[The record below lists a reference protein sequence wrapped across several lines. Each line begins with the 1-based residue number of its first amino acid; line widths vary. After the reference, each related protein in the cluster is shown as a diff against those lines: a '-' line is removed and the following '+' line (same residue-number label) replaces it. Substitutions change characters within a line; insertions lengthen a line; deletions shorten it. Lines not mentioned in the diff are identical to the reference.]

1 MTRFSPGS
9 VRSTVGGWASRY
21 RRLELAERIVYTA
34 WSAAV
39 LATLLGLVGVST
51 YQVAAAQPQTERCTV
66 TAVSPIYSTVTET
79 HYRFVD
85 TSCGKYQID
94 PHNRAT
100 SALQPV
106 AADSL
111 ALTGNP
117 ESGRSY
123 LLTFTG
129 WGSDRTLVSARSH

>member
-9 VRSTVGGWASRY
+9 VRSTVGGWVSHY
-21 RRLELAERIVYTA
+21 RELQLAERIVYTA
-34 WSAAV
+34 WSAAL

-66 TAVSPIYSTVTET
+66 TAVSPTYSTLAGT
-79 HYRFVD
+79 HYRVVD
-85 TSCGKYQID
+85 TSCGKYQIA
-94 PHNRAT
+94 PGNSAT
-100 SALQPV
+100 SALEPV
-106 AADSL
+106 AADSI

-123 LLTFTG
+123 LLTFRG
-129 WGSDRTLVSARSH
+129 WGGDRTLVSARSR

>member
-9 VRSTVGGWASRY
+9 VRSTVGGWISHY
-21 RRLELAERIVYTA
+21 RELQLAERIVFTA
-34 WSAAV
+34 WSAAL

-66 TAVSPIYSTVTET
+66 TLVSPIFSTVTGT
-79 HYRFVD
+79 HYRVVD
-85 TSCGKYQID
+85 SSCGKYQID
-94 PHNRAT
+94 PGDSAT
-100 SALQPV
+100 SALQPI
-106 AADSL
+106 AADSI
-111 ALTGNP
+111 ALTGTP

-123 LLTFTG
+123 LLTFQG

>member
-9 VRSTVGGWASRY
+9 VRSTVGGWLSHY
-21 RRLELAERIVYTA
+21 RELQLAERIVYTA

-66 TAVSPIYSTVTET
+66 TAVSPAYSTVTGT
-79 HYRFVD
+79 RYRVVD

-94 PHNRAT
+94 PGNSAT
-100 SALQPV
+100 SALEPV
-106 AADSL
+106 AADSI

-123 LLTFTG
+123 LLTFRG
-129 WGSDRTLVSARSH
+129 WGSDRTLVSAISR